1 MERARTNL
9 QHIGVT
15 VDFDGKIELSNEAKH
30 IMKQAPWILKDEEEA
45 SNPAEQVHGPA
56 QRTLSRIM
64 RNIAKIE
71 AAERWTHSNE
81 KEKERRPEAGGPG
94 TGGTWS
100 APPDGTVMPNA
111 HWRAATQARIGCIN
125 IPQNIE
131 CRLETNGGSSCEAT
145 LDQSGTHSQ
154 LCKLGPGR
162 MRPHR
167 AVQTT
172 LGGLLRNTGAH
183 VDLERAIPELFTWHG
198 QKCTEAI
205 LDAAIRW
212 PTSLHTTVVDITVRC
227 PHASRYGGGVT
238 ASPTAAAED
247 EKHKRYGPQ
256 VTPIAFSTYDRLG
269 REGRNAMEAQAAEA
283 RWNSDDPSN
292 QRSQVAKWRNTLE
305 QSLLHAQ
312 ADVLLLSSALRDAQ
326 DGKKRAGTRLGSQR
340 AAALHTH
347 KLSDEQVATIQT
359 NRVLAEARRDAL
371 QAQREPR

>member
-1 MERARTNL
+1 MQLAAFLSSWLSSRQAVQEHAKAMGRPQLHEPDCEEVERARTNL

-30 IMKQAPWILKDEEEA
+30 IMKQAAWIVKDEEEA

-71 AAERWTHSNE
+71 AAERWIHSNE

-125 IPQNIE
+125 IPQNIKS
-131 CRLETNGGSSCEAT
+131 RLKTHGGSRSDLTAQSKPRWEDFCAT
-145 LDQSGTHSQ
+145 LVHTLTSREQFPNSSRGMDKGARKQYLTQRSDGPRPSTQQ
-154 LCKLGPGR
+154 LLTSPFVVR
-162 MRPHR
+162 MPHVMEAASR
-167 AVQTT
+167 LQVQTT

-198 QKCTEAI
+198 QRCTEAI

-238 ASPTAAAED
+238 ASSPNHA
-247 EKHKRYGPQ
+247 
-256 VTPIAFSTYDRLG
+256 G
-269 REGRNAMEAQAAEA
+269 RTSAQH
-283 RWNSDDPSN
+283 WC
-292 QRSQVAKWRNTLE
+292 
-305 QSLLHAQ
+305 
-312 ADVLLLSSALRDAQ
+312 
-326 DGKKRAGTRLGSQR
+326 TR
-340 AAALHTH
+340 
-347 KLSDEQVATIQT
+347 
-359 NRVLAEARRDAL
+359 
-371 QAQREPR
+371 